1 MDGARGSMARPG
13 TKNTASHLARRLAPG
28 LNKAKRE
35 SPAPGLTTS
44 AMTITAKRIMHP
56 ASWDGKA
63 TPLALNSLSRP
74 LSMARKYAALIS
86 CVEVSEAAA
95 PPRAARDVEEV
106 EAATERMSER
116 GWTFFPIGD
125 GGSLFGGE
133 SAAGG
138 TDRGIYGYQG
148 SRNCR
153 DGGQGQA
160 QGFDPP
166 HLGSYAMGT
175 AENMKSMQSR

>member
-116 GWTFFPIGD
+116 GWTFFPMETEARFLGAKVLPEGRTAASTDTRGAEIAATAGRARP
-125 GGSLFGGE
+125 
-133 SAAGG
+133 SA
-138 TDRGIYGYQG
+138 
-148 SRNCR
+148 
-153 DGGQGQA
+153 
-160 QGFDPP
+160 
-166 HLGSYAMGT
+166 
-175 AENMKSMQSR
+175 